1 MSFLFS
7 TSGATVSFPSS
18 SSSSVN
24 KSSFSGS
31 LAPLSPIIRF
41 LSPLF
46 SFLVFTSAIFCKCF
60 SQNNAPLTFSFEQRH
75 TPFVRVH
82 LKASGTLSFDFF
94 VTVCVR
100 MEARCSSS
108 LSKSS
113 ILLAFFAPEPRALS
127 LLVKF
132 VAAGVKLT
140 SSRSNLSASAS
151 SGVTRTLESRC
162 FEDNFFL
169 RKATSAA
176 CMAKS
181 RSSDSLSPSNVSS
194 IPCKVLFSLLK
205 AALFFSSPLSP
216 PTRPLMCPFSFC
228 CFLEW

>member
-1 MSFLFS
+1 MCEDLPGVFFEKCFPQCGQSSAFPARETGFFTASLDTRRCGFRPRTLVSFLFS

-41 LSPLF
+41 LRPLF

-60 SQNNAPLTFSFEQRH
+60 SQNIAPITFSFEQRH

-94 VTVCVR
+94 VTFCVR

-162 FEDNFFL
+162 FEDNFFF

-176 CMAKS
+176 
-181 RSSDSLSPSNVSS
+181 
-194 IPCKVLFSLLK
+194 
-205 AALFFSSPLSP
+205 
-216 PTRPLMCPFSFC
+216 
-228 CFLEW
+228 